1 MQLHEDGVDHE
12 PAQDSGRVNEDR
24 LALRLAAFSVYM
36 QYCHGLIS
44 KSPGY
49 MVSLWNCLERCDTV
63 EHLVAEMGPEERV
76 LFHKWRD
83 AWVKP

>member
-1 MQLHEDGVDHE
+1 MQQHEDGVDHE

-24 LALRLAAFSVYM
+24 LALRLAAFCVYM
-36 QYCHGLIS
+36 QQHQGMVA

-49 MVSLWNCLERCDTV
+49 MLERWKSVSGCNTADELIT
-63 EHLVAEMGPEERV
+63 EMVLDERV